1 MLALNYRMSLASP
14 TNAPPGKFAALRDP
28 GFRNFVLLSA
38 AALLAD
44 NVEHVITYYAAFRRF
59 HSPTLGARTFSGVSV
74 GLIGG
79 LIGIT
84 FSLALSAL
92 VLIALL
98 ALLLR
103 VCSRG
108 HLG

>member
-1 MLALNYRMSLASP
+1 VLAVGCLFAAGFLELAFNSMAQALIQL
-14 TNAPPGKFAALRDP
+14 NAPNEIRGRIIGVYSMA
-28 GFRNFVLLSA
+28 S
-38 AALLAD
+38 
-44 NVEHVITYYAAFRRF
+44 
-59 HSPTLGARTFSGVSV
+59 LGARTFSGVSV
-74 GLIGG
+74 GLVGG
-79 LIGIT
+79 LIGIH